1 MDKKLLI
8 IGGIVILALIV
19 VGIFVFTGS
28 KTNTN
33 NTGTTNLANTELQ
46 ADLDELNQG
55 DALLDSN
62 ETSEIIE
69 VN

>member
-1 MDKKLLI
+1 MNKKLLI

-28 KTNTN
+28 KENTENADNTNT
-33 NTGTTNLANTELQ
+33 TNTELQ
-46 ADLDELNQG
+46 EDLDSLNQ
-55 DALLDSN
+55 DDMALDST

-69 VN
+69 VD

>member
-28 KTNTN
+28 NDSKEN
-33 NTGTTNLANTELQ
+33 NESNLTNTELQ
-46 ADLDELNQG
+46 ADLDSLNQ
-55 DALLDSN
+55 DDIALDSTD
-62 ETSEIIE
+62 TSEIIE
-69 VN
+69 VD

>member
-1 MDKKLLI
+1 MDKKTLI
-8 IGGIVILALIV
+8 IGGIIILALVI

-28 KTNTN
+28 KSTEENTDD
-33 NTGTTNLANTELQ
+33 TTAINPELQ
-46 ADLDELNQG
+46 TDLDSLNE
-55 DALLDSN
+55 DDLILDSN